1 MKITSKKIAELMV
14 EKLKRVSSK
23 EERVE
28 VIKTFAKLLQQEGK
42 ISKVKDISSY
52 FSKFWNKTHKEIDVV
67 VETPT
72 EKHPHLPTHIG
83 EYKLNVSHKLNPE
96 LLAGVNIS
104 FEDYSFSKNLKKDL
118 ANLKA
123 L

>member
-1 MKITSKKIAELMV
+1 MV
-14 EKLKRVSSK
+14 EKLNKASSK
-23 EERVE
+23 EARLE

-42 ISKVKDISSY
+42 ISKVKDITNY
-52 FSKFWNKTHKEIDVV
+52 FSKFWNKAHKEIDVV
-67 VETPT
+67 VESPT
-72 EKHPHLPTHIG
+72 DHSFHLPSHIG
-83 EYKLNVSHKLNPE
+83 EYKLNVSFKQNPE